1 MLAITTL
8 LTLLFVGSAQAGP
21 LEDVSRAL
29 KARDYRVVHFGFDLD
44 RLDAQAKRKLNRQA
58 GFIRRNTEIVFA
70 VVGHTDKVG
79 NRAYNE
85 ALGMRRAM
93 RVVDY
98 LVQRGVRREQLRAMT
113 SRGEDQ
119 PVIATLDR
127 ERLNRRVE
135 TVVYRFVDN
144 GSARISAPT
153 VNASA
158 TGTPTSSPIAPA
170 TTTTSTTGGTTTP
183 TSSPSPALAPT
194 SAPAPA
200 PAPSPEPTS
209 EPAPE
214 PSLPGNKAAGIGRP
228 DAGKGNGD
236 EPSGDPEGSIGHN
249 KGGDEP
255 VNGGN

>member
-1 MLAITTL
+1 MRLLTINTL
-8 LTLLFVGSAQAGP
+8 LTLLFVGAAQAGP
-21 LEDVSRAL
+21 LEDAARAL

-58 GFIRRNTEIVFA
+58 AFIRRNKEIVFA

-93 RVVDY
+93 QVVDY
-98 LVQRGVRREQLRAMT
+98 LVERGVRRDQLRAMT

-119 PVIATLDR
+119 PVVATLDR

-135 TVVYRFVDN
+135 TVVYRYADG
-144 GSARISAPT
+144 GSARASRPT
-153 VNASA
+153 VTASA
-158 TGTPTSSPIAPA
+158 TGTPTAGPTAI
-170 TTTTSTTGGTTTP
+170 TTTATTTGGTTTP
-183 TSSPSPALAPT
+183 TTSPSPAPTPT
-194 SAPAPA
+194 SDPAPA

-209 EPAPE
+209 EPE

-236 EPSGDPEGSIGHN
+236 EPSGDPEGSIGKN